1 MKMLMVFA
9 GGGLGSVLRWAIGL
23 GVQALG
29 AFTFPWATLISNVIS
44 CCVMALALRFTEH
57 PSFTNEMRLILFT
70 GFCGGLST
78 FSTFSLESIEL
89 LRSGN
94 YGWAIGNTLISLIM
108 CFGVL
113 YWGLRR

>member
-1 MKMLMVFA
+1 MKMLLVFA

-23 GVQALG
+23 GVQTLG
-29 AFTFPWATLISNVIS
+29 AFAFPWATLISNVLS
-44 CCVMALALRFTEH
+44 CGVMALALRFTEH
-57 PSFTNEMRLILFT
+57 PTFTNELRLLLFT

-78 FSTFSLESIEL
+78 FSTFSLENMEL

-94 YGWAIGNTLISLIM
+94 YGWVIGNSTLSLLL
-108 CFGVL
+108 CFVIL